1 MPALTQ
7 TMPDRTHEVN
17 SSIEEQAWLESAEEE
32 AVHRSCI
39 GDTVDNDGNRLIV
52 GGTPAQGAPNARN
65 RGFFGALNNM
75 LGLHV
80 TLSSNVERVC
90 VSTGLFVLVK

>member
-1 MPALTQ
+1 ML
-7 TMPDRTHEVN
+7 DRANKVDD
-17 SSIEEQAWLESAEEE
+17 SIEEQARLKSAEEA
-32 AVHRSCI
+32 AVRGRI
-39 GDTVDNDGNRLIV
+39 GDTVDNEGNRLIV
-52 GGTPAQGAPNARN
+52 GGTLTQGALNARN

>member
-1 MPALTQ
+1 ML
-7 TMPDRTHEVN
+7 DRAHEVDD
-17 SSIEEQAWLESAEEE
+17 SIEEQARLESAEEA
-32 AVHRSCI
+32 AVRGRI
-39 GDTVDNDGNRLIV
+39 GDTVDHEGNRLIV
-52 GGTPAQGAPNARN
+52 GGAPTQGAPNARN